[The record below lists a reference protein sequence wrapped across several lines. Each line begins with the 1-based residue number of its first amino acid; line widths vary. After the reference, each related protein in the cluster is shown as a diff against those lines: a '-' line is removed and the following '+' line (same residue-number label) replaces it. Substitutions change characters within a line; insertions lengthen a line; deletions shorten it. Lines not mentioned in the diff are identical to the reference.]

1 VLLDGRRQSLEATA
15 GVEPRAKVLALTAIA
30 ASLGVLIRDGAG
42 VKADHSIGP
51 SSVQASRIARKMMY
65 PVHIIT
71 PATKSQ
77 KA

>member
-1 VLLDGRRQSLEATA
+1 VLLDGRRDALKAA
-15 GVEPRAKVLALTAIA
+15 ARIKPRAKVLALTAVA